1 MSPHPA
7 AFLGLDIG
15 STTVK
20 LALLDAEGMVIE
32 TMYRRHGTA
41 VRATP
46 VSYTHLDV
54 YKRQAYCRLSS
65 RYSSSPV
72 GPQTMRLKSTTL
84 IRPSTT
90 SMKERQNIIAKAV
103 FFEFCPSG
111 KISVP
116 QEMSR

>member
-41 VRATP
+41 VRATL
-46 VSYTHLDV
+46 SALLDELAQ
-54 YKRQAYCRLSS
+54 K
-65 RYSSSPV
+65 
-72 GPQTMRLKSTTL
+72 
-84 IRPSTT
+84 
-90 SMKERQNIIAKAV
+90 
-103 FFEFCPSG
+103 
-111 KISVP
+111 
-116 QEMSR
+116 